1 MPSVNVEALRLLLS
15 PPSECPQIGAE
26 IGRAAKE
33 GISTFISPF
42 GSVRYVYARAG
53 RIVAALQVMVGSGIA
68 TATNVFTAPDFRRQG
83 LASQLAARAKIDY
96 ENLQFSKERS
106 PDGQAWVHA
115 LQESPGKR
123 PGAHHPQEIFER
135 MARKAPEELEAVLSR
150 RNGSSEVKD
159 EFSIL
164 IHPGDGKKAAGD
176 AKTRTTKIYSLLTW
190 LESDAALGRR
200 SEGAK
205 IDPDWRYCVC
215 RLRHLAGITP
225 KTFYEALLGHG
236 FRRLPTGHARNYT
249 FADGEM
255 LPTLTRSGVRL
266 SMSSGTEL
274 YEDRG
279 RVMAGYGEPSDWV
292 INALLVEPE
301 CQRKGLAT
309 ATMRE
314 LVRLADQ
321 FGVTLYLEATPIYD
335 KAMSREQLAEFYAK
349 HGFSGGTVKVRT
361 PGRQEQL
368 LLYHGTRCAGGELRP
383 SRGGEFGSGIYL
395 TADESTA
402 WKYAERAQGKAA
414 PRVLAFRV
422 ELRNPFISRGREA
435 ARSLGPSKLRACG
448 HDGIIGILPGGE
460 KQYIVFDADQLHQV
474 DLVERHSTQP
484 ERA

>member
-1 MPSVNVEALRLLLS
+1 MTQVNVEALRLLLS

-26 IGRAAKE
+26 VGLTAKE

-42 GSVRYVYARAG
+42 GSVRYVYARSG
-53 RIVAALQVMVGSGIA
+53 RIVAALQVMVGGGTA
-68 TATNVFTAPDFRRQG
+68 TATNVFTDPDFRRQG
-83 LASQLAARAKIDY
+83 LAAQLAARAKIDHD
-96 ENLQFSKERS
+96 NLQFSEERS

-123 PGAHHPQEIFER
+123 FGAHHLQAILER
-135 MARKAPEELEAVLSR
+135 MAREAPEELEAVLLRHNDPSGAT
-150 RNGSSEVKD
+150 N
-159 EFSIL
+159 EFSNL
-164 IHPGDGKKAAGD
+164 MRPGDD
-176 AKTRTTKIYSLLTW
+176 DVKTRTTKISSLLTW
-190 LESDAALGRR
+190 LKSDAALVRQAN
-200 SEGAK
+200 GAK
-205 IDPDWRYCVC
+205 IDPDWRYHVC

-236 FRRLPTGHARNYT
+236 FRRLPNGHARNYT

-255 LPTLTRSGVRL
+255 LPTLTRAGVRL

-279 RVMAGYGEPSDWV
+279 RIMAGYGEPTDWV
-292 INALLVEPE
+292 INALLVDPE

-309 ATMRE
+309 ATMCE

-335 KAMSREQLAEFYAK
+335 KAMSREQLTEFYAK
-349 HGFSGGTVKVRT
+349 HGFSGDAVKVRT
-361 PGRQEQL
+361 PGTQEQL
-368 LLYHGTRCAGGELRP
+368 LLYHGTRSAGDELRP

-402 WKYAERAQGKAA
+402 WKYAERAQGEAA

-422 ELRNPFISRGREA
+422 DLRNPFISRGREA
-435 ARSLGPSKLRACG
+435 ARSFGPSKLKARG

-460 KQYIVFDADQLHQV
+460 KQYVVFDADRLHQIELE
-474 DLVERHSTQP
+474 DRHSTQQ
-484 ERA
+484 ERSQA